1 VVGWGHVGHPVSLPI
16 GSASTLVLPGLF
28 GYGHAVPQG
37 RSAATTAPKLTL
49 GGLHR
54 SLFAQLDA
62 RAGLRV
68 GIHFEERTSIP
79 AEHAASGTQADH
91 LERRTFDADLVVRD
105 GMVVAASLT
114 ASAVGADTLSVRVVE
129 VEGSSRYS
137 LGGEGFGAL
146 RTRPNLFD
154 LDDFESR
161 LDAVPVGDA
170 VVDLETPDGKGR
182 IVLDAAIDTDA
193 FARLLSVFGGNE
205 PSNPEFP
212 LLSHSVTLS
221 ADSDVTLDYW
231 WSLLGLDEVEG
242 NPARHNVVVCHV
254 QASVAAMSGE
264 ADVASPV
271 SVDPALPPLDDLD
284 AVWELARQRRPG

>member
-1 VVGWGHVGHPVSLPI
+1 VVGRGHVGHPVSLPI
-16 GSASTLVLPGLF
+16 ASASTFVLPGFF

-37 RSAATTAPKLTL
+37 RSAATAAPKLTL

-54 SLFAQLDA
+54 SLLAQLDA

-79 AEHAASGTQADH
+79 AEHAASGAQADH

-105 GMVVAASLT
+105 GTVVTASLT
-114 ASAVGADTLSVRVVE
+114 ADAVGAATLSVGVVE

-137 LGGEGFGAL
+137 LGGEGFGVL
-146 RTRPNLFD
+146 GSRPNLFD
-154 LDDFESR
+154 LDDFESQ

-170 VVDLETPDGKGR
+170 VVDLELPDGTGR
-182 IVLDAAIDTDA
+182 IVLDAAIETDA
-193 FARLLSVFGGNE
+193 FAQLLSVFGGNE

-221 ADSDVTLDYW
+221 AFTDVTLDYW

-254 QASVAAMSGE
+254 QVSVAAMPAE
-264 ADVASPV
+264 AGIEPPV
-271 SVDPALPPLDDLD
+271 TLDPALPPLDDLD
-284 AVWELARQRRPG
+284 AVWELARQRR

>member
-16 GSASTLVLPGLF
+16 ASASTFVLPALF

-54 SLFAQLDA
+54 SLLAQLDA
-62 RAGLRV
+62 RSGLHV
-68 GIHFEERTSIP
+68 GIHFEERTTIP
-79 AEHAASGTQADH
+79 AEHAASATQADH

-105 GMVVAASLT
+105 GAVATASLT
-114 ASAVGADTLSVRVVE
+114 AGAVGAATLSIRLVE
-129 VEGSSRYS
+129 VEGSVRYS
-137 LGGEGFGAL
+137 LGGEGLGVL
-146 RTRPNLFD
+146 RNRPNLFA

-170 VVDLETPDGKGR
+170 VVDLEIPDGTGT

-193 FARLLSVFGGNE
+193 FAQLLSVFGGNE
-205 PSNPEFP
+205 PSHPDFP

-221 ADSDVTLDYW
+221 AESDVTLDYW
-231 WSLLGLDEVEG
+231 WSLLGLDEVDG

-254 QASVAAMSGE
+254 QVSVAAMSGE
-264 ADVASPV
+264 TDAEPPV
-271 SVDPALPPLDDLD
+271 GLDPALPPLDDLD
-284 AVWELARQRRPG
+284 AVWELARQRRQA

>member
-1 VVGWGHVGHPVSLPI
+1 M
-16 GSASTLVLPGLF
+16 
-28 GYGHAVPQG
+28 PQG

-54 SLFAQLDA
+54 SLLAQLDP

-79 AEHAASGTQADH
+79 AEHAAGGTQADH
-91 LERRTFDADLVVRD
+91 LERRTFDADLGVRD
-105 GMVVAASLT
+105 GIVETASLT
-114 ASAVGADTLSVRVVE
+114 AGAVGAATLSVRVVE
-129 VEGSSRYS
+129 VGGSSRYS
-137 LGGEGFGAL
+137 LGGGFGEL
-146 RTRPNLFD
+146 RNRPNLFD

-170 VVDLETPDGKGR
+170 VVDLEIPDGSGR

-193 FARLLSVFGGNE
+193 FAQLLSVFGGNE
-205 PSNPEFP
+205 PTNPEFP

-221 ADSDVTLDYW
+221 AHSDVTLDYW

-242 NPARHNVVVCHV
+242 NPARNNVVVCHV
-254 QASVAAMSGE
+254 QVSVAATSGA
-264 ADVASPV
+264 ADAEPPVAL
-271 SVDPALPPLDDLD
+271 DPALPQLEDLD
-284 AVWELARQRRPG
+284 AVWELARQSRPA